1 MKQKILDALKTKYS
15 NKGFSKEALN
25 GVASYLEK
33 TVTDESQIDNV
44 VDGVEPLLSV
54 FQSDADK
61 LRNENTT
68 LKAERDEL
76 KRKAGASPANGGEQG
91 KNNATDNTEQEP
103 AWFTAYKQEQEERF
117 NSLKQESD
125 TLKAEKAK
133 TERAAL
139 ISETAKKY
147 RIPEKFVKRFSPSE
161 DEDLDEFFK
170 GVKQD
175 FIDEGFE
182 FSEPPVQGSGVSS
195 NGNDVAALIER
206 DTKQIVEHQ
215 KTK

>member
-15 NKGFSKEALN
+15 NKGFSKEALS

-33 TVTDESQIDNV
+33 TVTDESQIDNAV
-44 VDGVEPLLSV
+44 SGVEPLLSV

-76 KRKAGASPANGGEQG
+76 KKKAETSPANGGGQDT
-91 KNNATDNTEQEP
+91 KNATDNTEQEP
-103 AWFTAYKQEQEERF
+103 AWFTAYKHEQEERF
-117 NSLKQESD
+117 NTLKQESD

-133 TERAAL
+133 AARTAL

-147 RIPEKFVKRFSPSE
+147 GIPEKFVKRFSPAD
-161 DEDLDEFFK
+161 DEDLEEFFK

-175 FIDEGFE
+175 FADSGFE
-182 FSEPPVQGSGVSS
+182 FSEPPAQGGGMSN
-195 NGNDVAALIER
+195 NGNDIAALI
-206 DTKQIVEHQ
+206 DKGTKQIVEQ
-215 KTK
+215 SKTK